1 MQMLM
6 GIAVHF
12 VVSGAMPL
20 IFLDDVMLKSELVP
34 VLDEELVL
42 GLGIE
47 NRLPSWLVVKLESSC
62 SLSSNLISEEIFE
75 CRNS

>member
-1 MQMLM
+1 MK
-6 GIAVHF
+6 AANEDADADADVHGNGRLF

-20 IFLDDVMLKSELVP
+20 IFSDDAMLKSELVP

-47 NRLPSWLVVKLESSC
+47 TASPLGSS
-62 SLSSNLISEEIFE
+62 
-75 CRNS
+75 

>member
-1 MQMLM
+1 MRAQMQMLM

-20 IFLDDVMLKSELVP
+20 IFSDDVMLKSELVP

-47 NRLPSWLVVKLESSC
+47 TASPLGSS
-62 SLSSNLISEEIFE
+62 
-75 CRNS
+75 

>member
-20 IFLDDVMLKSELVP
+20 IFSDDAMLKSELAP

-47 NRLPSWLVVKLESSC
+47 TASPLGSS
-62 SLSSNLISEEIFE
+62 
-75 CRNS
+75 